1 MTFFHICS
9 RLDKEDPSYI
19 SVYLRESGAEVEH
32 GGHGADGET
41 NNLSGGKN
49 LK

>member
-1 MTFFHICS
+1 MFFF
-9 RLDKEDPSYI
+9 LKKGDPSYI

-41 NNLSGGKN
+41 DDLSRGKSLN
-49 LK
+49 